1 MEKVDIAI
9 IGAGPAG
16 LTAAIYA
23 SRAGLSIT
31 FIEKG
36 APGGKVVKTSKI
48 ENWTGDLSVEGPDL
62 ALRMFEHAK
71 KSGASYKYGEVTDI
85 LSKSKQN
92 HEIILKSG
100 QIIKAKQ
107 VIIATG
113 MFEKIPENIKGIR
126 KYENRGVSYCAICD
140 GPLFKNK
147 NTAVIGGGNSAI
159 EEAAYLAQFSKEVF
173 VFVRSKIRADKK
185 LVDDLSLKK
194 NVKIFLKSQIK
205 EIKGEKN
212 VQEIVADIDGKNQV
226 LKVSGIF
233 PYIGLKP
240 ATSFIKNKDILDE
253 TGFVITD
260 ENMETKIPGLFAVG
274 DVRSKH
280 VRQIATAASDG
291 VISAKVLINRL

>member
-23 SRAGLSIT
+23 SRAGLTIT

-100 QIIKAKQ
+100 QTIKAKQ

-126 KYENRGVSYCAICD
+126 QYENRGVSYCAICD

-147 NTAVIGGGNSAI
+147 NTAIIGGGNSAI

-185 LVDDLSLKK
+185 LIDDLSLKK

-212 VQEIVADIDGKNQV
+212 VQEIIADIEGKNKV

-240 ATSFIKNKDILDE
+240 ATSFIKNKNILDE